1 MFEMRCCL
9 NYIGVELEN
18 PFGRDDNDLPLKHF
32 QVRSALQY
40 ISGIKR
46 PRSCEARGSRWY
58 VKVLMIGSKADNSSA
73 SDMLCFGHPPKN
85 KSLLRDYHIQQMLS
99 GLRPC

>member
-1 MFEMRCCL
+1 MLFEMRCCL

-40 ISGIKR
+40 ISGQDL
-46 PRSCEARGSRWY
+46 
-58 VKVLMIGSKADNSSA
+58 VKPEEVGGMSK
-73 SDMLCFGHPPKN
+73 F
-85 KSLLRDYHIQQMLS
+85 
-99 GLRPC
+99 